1 VRDWGWTWSPH
12 PQLQLVPSNISAL
25 LNWIPNSGG
34 IRAIKIVAE
43 TSTTSLC
50 WASSLGSQHDATRI
64 CCWARRPQLSIDIC
78 CTRPR
83 LAANQSHAPLLL
95 SIDGTDGRTDNRPL
109 HKPCSAYCA
118 RSVDKL
124 RTRRALTNC
133 RQRLPPASPS
143 SAWAYSDSSSKT
155 VAAITRSRSHD
166 ISPRLMD
173 ADDCTMYNAMHV
185 WHDRAGKTNTARPWN
200 ERPRHA
206 VHPLTSTHRPTL
218 PVFVF
223 ADGEHGQ
230 CAWTPSSVHTAARHR
245 RNPARRIAFVHAR

>member
-1 VRDWGWTWSPH
+1 MLS
-12 PQLQLVPSNISAL
+12 LVPRL
-25 LNWIPNSGG
+25 
-34 IRAIKIVAE
+34 
-43 TSTTSLC
+43 ST
-50 WASSLGSQHDATRI
+50 WRYPH
-64 CCWARRPQLSIDIC
+64 
-78 CTRPR
+78 
-83 LAANQSHAPLLL
+83 LLL
-95 SIDGTDGRTDNRPL
+95 SAAPAAIDRHLLHAPALSSKPVARAAAAVDRRDRRTDNRPL

-143 SAWAYSDSSSKT
+143 SAWAYSNSSSKT

-200 ERPRHA
+200 ERPRHT